1 MKSRAVAVPPV
12 SASALGQ
19 KSLSPELTRQADAA
33 VAAGAVTRTVTKL
46 PGVTPDTAALK

>member
-12 SASALGQ
+12 RVSALGQ

-33 VAAGAVTRTVTKL
+33 VADGAVTRTATKL
-46 PGVTPDTAALK
+46 PGGTPDTAALK